1 MPRTF
6 VWHPGKGPKT
16 TPALKIKDGETVRI
30 KQVRSGIG
38 HEARMRATLEAM
50 GLRNHQAVI
59 ERVLTPQLRGQIK
72 HVRHLLEV
80 TPAGESAA
88 KQPNVKQPAAKRTAS
103 NKIPSTPSASKKQH
117 ETPSTPSASKKPKE
131 EKANG

>member
-16 TPALKIKDGETVRI
+16 TPANKVKDGEMVRI

-38 HEARMRATLEAM
+38 HEARMRATLAAM

-59 ERVLTPQLRGQIK
+59 ERSLTPQLRGQIK
-72 HVRHLLEV
+72 QVRHLVEV
-80 TPAGESAA
+80 TAANATATKASPKKTAPAKAA
-88 KQPNVKQPAAKRTAS
+88 APKKKAKA
-103 NKIPSTPSASKKQH
+103 
-117 ETPSTPSASKKPKE
+117 
-131 EKANG
+131 ANG

>member
-6 VWHPGKGPKT
+6 VWHPGKGPKQ
-16 TPALKIKDGETVRI
+16 TPALKVKDGETVRI

-80 TPAGESAA
+80 TPINA
-88 KQPNVKQPAAKRTAS
+88 TAT
-103 NKIPSTPSASKKQH
+103 KAPASKAAPAKA
-117 ETPSTPSASKKPKE
+117 EAPKK
-131 EKANG
+131 KAKAA